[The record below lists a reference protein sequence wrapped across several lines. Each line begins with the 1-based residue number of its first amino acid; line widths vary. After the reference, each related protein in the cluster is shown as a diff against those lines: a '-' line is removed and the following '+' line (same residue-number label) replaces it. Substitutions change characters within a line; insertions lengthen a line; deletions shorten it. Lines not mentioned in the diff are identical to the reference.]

1 MRFVVLASGFI
12 GFALVT
18 FAGLSAERAF
28 DLVLR
33 DAAFG
38 CLAAGWLGRWFWRV
52 LQDAAVAT
60 AAQRR
65 AAAEADAA
73 KEAAKADPSP
83 VPPAPTPRAGS
94 TPPLSATAAAGS
106 GSRAAL
112 PVPAR

>member
-18 FAGLSAERAF
+18 FAGLSAERAV

-65 AAAEADAA
+65 AAAEAAAA
-73 KEAAKADPSP
+73 KEATKAEPSP
-83 VPPAPTPRAGS
+83 VPVPTPRAGS